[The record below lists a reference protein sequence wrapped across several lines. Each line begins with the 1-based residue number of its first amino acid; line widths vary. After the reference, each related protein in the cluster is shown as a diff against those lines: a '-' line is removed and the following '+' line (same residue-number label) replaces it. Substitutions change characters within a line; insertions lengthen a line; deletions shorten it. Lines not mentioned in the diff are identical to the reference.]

1 MNAKD
6 SEHENPRRTARNDT
20 MANEKSTPRKIKI
33 FDTTLRDG
41 EQSPGCSMHLN
52 EKLDVAEALEKLG
65 VDVVEAGFPAAS
77 EGEFKAVREIASLLK
92 SATVAALCRCRKED
106 IDCGF
111 ESVKDAAH
119 PRIHIFLATSPVHLE
134 YKLRISAETAIDMI
148 RAHTEYARSL
158 TPDVEF
164 SFEDATRTPLD
175 FLARAAQT
183 ALDAGA
189 TTLNF
194 PDTVGYSTPAEMKAM
209 ITHIRENV
217 KGIEKAVI
225 SVHCHDDLGMA
236 VANSLAAA
244 EAGATQI
251 ECTVNGIGERAGN
264 AAMEEIV
271 MAIKTR
277 GDHYG
282 LHTDIV
288 TERIY
293 RTSQMVSSIVGIKL
307 PPNKA
312 VVGKNAFVH
321 ESGIHQHGVLAN
333 KATYEIMSPRD
344 IGVPENE
351 LLLGK
356 HSGKHAFSELLEEMG
371 YSLTKEQIDAYFPR
385 YKELA
390 DRKKTVT
397 RSDIDAL
404 MAGAFRRRV
413 KRIYTLHDYE
423 VTAYKNSASAVISLD
438 AEGKTHTDR
447 MTGDGPVDASF
458 KAINS
463 LTGQNFK
470 LVDYQLHSVSEGKDA
485 LGEATVKLSSPEDG
499 RTMTGKGLS
508 TDVLEASLIAYVNAT
523 NKLLGEE

>member
-1 MNAKD
+1 M
-6 SEHENPRRTARNDT
+6 
-20 MANEKSTPRKIKI
+20 EKNLRKITI

-52 EKLDVAEALEKLG
+52 EKLDVAEALESMG
-65 VDVVEAGFPAAS
+65 VDVIEAGFPAAS
-77 EGEFKAVREIASLLK
+77 EGELK
-92 SATVAALCRCRKED
+92 SVKAIAAVLKRSAVAALCRCRKED
-106 IDCGF
+106 IDCGY
-111 ESVKDAAH
+111 EAIKDAVH
-119 PRIHIFLATSPVHLE
+119 PRLHVFIATSPIHLE
-134 YKLRISAETAIDMI
+134 YKLRISGETALDMI
-148 RAHTEYARSL
+148 KRHVEYARTL
-158 TPDVEF
+158 VDDVEF

-175 FLARAAQT
+175 FLAKAAQ
-183 ALDAGA
+183 AAVDAGA

-194 PDTVGYSTPAEMKAM
+194 PDTVGYSTPAEMRDM
-209 ITHIRENV
+209 ITYVRNNV
-217 KGIEKAVI
+217 NGIDKVGI

-236 VANSLAAA
+236 VANSLAAV

-264 AAMEEIV
+264 AAMEEVV
-271 MAIKTR
+271 MALKTR
-277 GDHYG
+277 ADRFG
-282 LHTDIV
+282 LKTDIV

-293 RTSQMVSSIVGIKL
+293 RVSKLVSGIVGIKL

-312 VVGKNAFVH
+312 IVGKNAFVH

-333 KATYEIMSPRD
+333 KATYEIMSPKD
-344 IGVPENE
+344 IGVPENA

-356 HSGKHAFSELLEEMG
+356 HSGKHAFQELIAEMG
-371 YSLTKEQIDAYFPR
+371 YSLTPEQTDMYFPK

-390 DRKKTVT
+390 DRKKEIT

-404 MAGAFRRRV
+404 LSGAFRRRV
-413 KRIYTLHDYE
+413 KRIYTLKDYE
-423 VTAYKNSASAVISLD
+423 VTAYKNSASAVISLE
-438 AEGKTHTDR
+438 AEGIIHTDR
-447 MTGDGPVDASF
+447 MTGDGPVDAGF

-485 LGEATVKLSSPEDG
+485 LGEATVKLTAPESG
-499 RTMTGKGLS
+499 KTMTGKGLS

-523 NKLLGEE
+523 NKLLQED